1 MLIGCELP
9 GLDEMVTDGDGGEKC
24 GWAIEKSADGLGG
37 VNGLCKLLRE
47 WPIECDRIL

>member
-9 GLDEMVTDGDGGEKC
+9 GLGAIITDGDGGENC
-24 GWAIEKSADGLGG
+24 GWIIEKSAEGLGG
-37 VNGLCKLLRE
+37 VKGLCKLLRE